1 MTPPLE
7 DADDLAIP
15 DVSDQTGEW
24 SADATKISRRAADI
38 LDSLNDSVSAFD
50 GEWRWVYLNPAA
62 KALLRDL
69 GKDPEALLGR
79 VLWDE
84 LPMLL
89 GTQFETETKRA
100 ASERVVTEYEE
111 YLPDLDQWFEN
122 RIVPSHGLITTHTR
136 DITHR
141 RRAERA
147 MEVGADRAARLLT
160 LATRLGAAG
169 TPDEVAAVALSETLA
184 ATGAQSG
191 SVAWLRYDP
200 VNGPMFE
207 TAKALG
213 YRENLSK
220 RFNRFPLKGGRPL
233 SDAII
238 TRTPVLIESREAWL
252 ARYAEV
258 IQPSE
263 LPGEAMANIPVM
275 VEGEAVAG
283 ISISFREPR
292 KFDDA
297 TRTFLAT
304 IGEQTGIALGRAR
317 SFERDHRARDASAFL
332 AEASRLLSSSLDYAT
347 TLSTLA
353 HAAVPRL
360 GDWCAVDVVTNPDA
374 TDWPPPMARLAVV
387 HQDPA
392 KLALA
397 EELERR
403 YPPDWSQSTGIPG
416 TIRNRT
422 VTFVPSITDEMLA
435 ASTPDPERLALLRSF
450 GFSAC
455 IIVPLVARDK
465 TLGALTLIASE
476 SERSY
481 ETADLDLALELAQRA
496 AMAIDNARLFRAAE
510 VARAEAEKANAAKSE
525 FLATMSHELRTPL
538 NAIGGYAEL
547 LEMGLHGALTEQQL
561 DAINRIKRAHQ
572 SLLGLVEDVLSFARI
587 ESGRL
592 EYSFADVPLDQ
603 VLSTLEA
610 FISPQMGKRGLSYEY
625 RPVDSAV
632 TVWADREKLEQIVLN
647 LLTNALKFTDRG
659 TVSLSAEAREDHIR
673 VHVRDTGVG
682 IPADKREAVF
692 QPFVQLES
700 GLTRRVQGSGLGLAI
715 SRDIARAMNG
725 DVTVESLVGGGST
738 FTLRLPRRSA

>member
-1 MTPPLE
+1 LTPPLE
-7 DADDLAIP
+7 DADSLAISE
-15 DVSDQTGEW
+15 VGAETGEW

-38 LDSLNDSVSAFD
+38 LDSLNDAVSAYD
-50 GEWRWVYLNPAA
+50 GEWRWIYLNPAA
-62 KALLRDL
+62 KALLTAL
-69 GKDPEALLGR
+69 GKDPEAMLGR
-79 VLWDE
+79 VLWEE
-84 LPMLL
+84 LPTLL
-89 GTQFETETKRA
+89 GTQFETESRRA
-100 ASERVVTEYEE
+100 ASDRVVAEYEE
-111 YLPDLDQWFEN
+111 YLPQLGQWFET
-122 RIVPSHGLITTHTR
+122 RIVPSRGLI
-136 DITHR
+136 ITHMR
-141 RRAERA
+141 NITERQRAERA
-147 MEVGADRAARLLT
+147 IEVGADRAARLLT
-160 LATRLGAAG
+160 LATRLGAAS
-169 TPDEVAAVALSETLA
+169 TPDEVAGIALSEALA

-200 VNGPMFE
+200 VSGPMFE
-207 TAKALG
+207 TVKALG

-220 RFNRFPLKGGRPL
+220 RFSRFPLKGGRPL

-238 TRTPVLIESREAWL
+238 TRAPVLIESREAWL
-252 ARYAEV
+252 ARYAEI

-317 SFERDHRARDASAFL
+317 AFERDHRARDASAFL

-347 TLSTLA
+347 TLMTLA
-353 HAAVPRL
+353 QACVPRL
-360 GDWCAVDVVTNPDA
+360 GDWCAVDVVTNPEA
-374 TDWPPPMARLAVV
+374 TDWPPPIARLAMV

-392 KLALA
+392 KVALA

-403 YPPDWSQSTGIPG
+403 YPPDWSQPTGIVA

-435 ASTPDPERLALLRSF
+435 ASTPDPERLALLRRF

-465 TLGALTLIASE
+465 TLGALTLIMSE
-476 SERSY
+476 SGRAY
-481 ETADLDLALELAQRA
+481 EQADLDLALELAQRA
-496 AMAIDNARLFRAAE
+496 ALAIDHARLFRAAE
-510 VARAEAEKANAAKSE
+510 AARAEAEKANAAKSE

-561 DAINRIKRAHQ
+561 DAVNRIKRAHQ

-592 EYSFADVPLDQ
+592 EYSFTDVPLDQ

-610 FISPQMGKRGLSYEY
+610 FISPQLGKRGLAYEY
-625 RPVDSAV
+625 WPVDPTV

-659 TVSLSAEAREDHIR
+659 TVSLSAAAHENHVAI
-673 VHVRDTGVG
+673 HVRDTGVG
-682 IPADKREAVF
+682 IPGDKLEAIF
-692 QPFVQLES
+692 EPFVQLEA
-700 GLTRRVQGSGLGLAI
+700 GLTRRAQGSGLGLAI
-715 SRDIARAMNG
+715 SRDIARAMKG
-725 DVTVESLVGGGST
+725 EVTVESVVGEGSL
-738 FTLRLPRRSA
+738 FTVRLPRRPA

>member
-1 MTPPLE
+1 ME
-7 DADDLAIP
+7 DADDLTIP
-15 DVSDQTGEW
+15 EVRDQTGER

-69 GKDPEALLGR
+69 GKDPEAVLGR
-79 VLWDE
+79 VLWEE
-84 LPMLL
+84 LPILL
-89 GTQFETETKRA
+89 GTQFETESKRA
-100 ASERVVTEYEE
+100 VSERVVTAYEE
-111 YLPDLDQWFEN
+111 YLPELDQWFEN
-122 RIVPSHGLITTHTR
+122 RIVPSRGLITTHTR

-169 TPDEVAAVALSETLA
+169 TPDEVAAVALSEALA

-207 TAKALG
+207 TARALG

-238 TRTPVLIESREAWL
+238 TRAPVLIESREAWL

-317 SFERDHRARDASAFL
+317 AFERDHRARDASAFL
-332 AEASRLLSSSLDYAT
+332 AEASQLLFSSLDYAT
-347 TLSTLA
+347 TLTTVA
-353 HAAVPRL
+353 RAAVPRL
-360 GDWCAVDVVTNPDA
+360 GDWCAVDVVTDPDSTA
-374 TDWPPPMARLAVV
+374 WPPPIARLAVV

-403 YPPDWSQSTGIPG
+403 YPPDWSARTGIAE

-435 ASTPDPERLALLRSF
+435 ASTPDPERLELLRKF
-450 GFSAC
+450 GFTAC

-465 TLGALTLIASE
+465 TLGALTLITSE
-476 SERSY
+476 SNRSY
-481 ETADLDLALELAQRA
+481 EQADLDLALELARRA
-496 AMAIDNARLFRAAE
+496 AMAIDNARLYRAAE
-510 VARAEAEKANAAKSE
+510 SARAEAEKANAAKSE

-572 SLLGLVEDVLSFARI
+572 SLLRLVEDVLSFARI

-592 EYSFADVPLDQ
+592 QYSFDDVPLDLT
-603 VLSTLEA
+603 LSTLEA
-610 FISPQMGKRGLSYEY
+610 FISPQLGKRGLSYDY
-625 RPVDSAV
+625 QPVDPAV
-632 TVWADREKLEQIVLN
+632 TAWADREKFEQIVLN
-647 LLTNALKFTDRG
+647 LLTNALKFTDGG
-659 TVSLSAEAREDHIR
+659 TVSLSAEASGDHVR
-673 VHVRDTGVG
+673 VHVSDTGLG
-682 IPADKREAVF
+682 IPADKLEAVF
-692 QPFVQLES
+692 LPFVQLES
-700 GLTRRVQGSGLGLAI
+700 GLTRRAGGSGLGLAI

-725 DVTVESLVGGGST
+725 DVTVESVVGKGST
-738 FTLRLPRRSA
+738 FTVRLPRHAISE